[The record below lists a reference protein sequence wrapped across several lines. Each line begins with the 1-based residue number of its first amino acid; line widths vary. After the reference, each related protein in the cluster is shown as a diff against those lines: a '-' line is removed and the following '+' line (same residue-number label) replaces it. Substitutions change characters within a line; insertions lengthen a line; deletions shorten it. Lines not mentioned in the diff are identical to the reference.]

1 MSLQQALSRF
11 EENELG
17 VQNTAINRASNKVE
31 SERQRDS
38 RSLQALTKFSSTL
51 SEELVASSKDRIKKE
66 VAEAK
71 ALAIEEDFEKIENE
85 GLDPVPPQERQD
97 FDNKKEFLHQSD
109 TAAKHGAKAVLD
121 AGGSFEDSQKIA
133 NLSGW
138 ALYAYTAQKAQ
149 IAGSNYEAWVEGQMM
164 KNSELKVELDGEE
177 FTPTT
182 ARGIRQ
188 KQAAMKVLRKEFL
201 KENDLIGINK
211 TLLAEKGG
219 FYEKVSAG
227 HTNLINKYR
236 KIEAQETSFKIK
248 EGAINTFRSNKNFQ
262 DLFNSLLTTVD
273 ENGTPLSYEAALDES
288 LAIIKGQMDTEE
300 FNSGDLEAL
309 GEQQV
314 FDPTTNSHRKF
325 KDVRPTRF
333 RKLEEDL
340 VDAQEENNEYAEK
353 KKKLAFESDVSTLI
367 ESLKDV
373 PEDEYTSEYLR
384 TKYQELKSKHGK
396 NLKSDEFDAI
406 IKQHAEGP
414 AYQTQLGQAEDLLK
428 AGLLTTAELRKF
440 DYRIQQKY
448 QNEAKLI
455 DKATSKE
462 NAVDLKYLTDKVEF
476 LANNSSIEKND
487 PTVGLMQEHIKR
499 KYQSELAKA
508 ALAGDPNASQ
518 TARNV
523 VDTWFTWWADNK
535 KNLSP
540 EGYHVP
546 NMPTAKEIKQQAKHN
561 NNEIKRQN
569 KIIKKYGSKEAGGLG
584 NLLKPENIVRLI
596 PPEKLIESAQAY
608 SEGGPQGFNYPD
620 EVENIYRRYGSR
632 TNTKHKIYKQI
643 VEDTLGIK
651 LGDAPPSV
659 VKLEKYTSKADQ
671 IYLKEGGTD
680 ASTRF
685 WGYTGQVSGEPNIEI
700 VPDGVGEIVF
710 NLSQESGMPF
720 GELASGYEF
729 FKANPK
735 VAEAHGVSTTGEI
748 DWNRFGLAMMHI
760 KNQTGRGF
768 QMAGEGAQAFGE
780 GVVDFTEN
788 VQGRLSQF
796 AEDTRTEVDAALEES
811 LADNLAL
818 GEGLSGKAAGDWIA
832 EQLINLGVDISKF
845 GSDQV
850 NNLINSILGDV
861 PNLDE
866 DQIRSF
872 NNAAFK
878 YEPSPENLNATKR
891 ARY

>member
-51 SEELVASSKDRIKKE
+51 SKELVASSEDRIKKE

-236 KIEAQETSFKIK
+236 KIDAQERSFKIK
-248 EGAINTFRSNKNFQ
+248 EGAINLFRSDKNFE

-273 ENGTPLSYEAALDES
+273 ENGTPLSYEDALDES

-300 FNSGDLEAL
+300 FNDKDLEAL
-309 GEQQV
+309 GEQDIT
-314 FDPTTNSHRKF
+314 DPMTGERKPF

-340 VDAQEENNEYAEK
+340 VDAQEGNNEYAEK

-373 PEDEYTSEYLR
+373 PEDEYSSEYLR

-396 NLKSDEFDAI
+396 HFESDEFDAI

-414 AYQTQLGQAEDLLK
+414 AYQQQLGQAEDLLK

-448 QNEAKLI
+448 QNESKLI

-462 NAVDLKYLTDKVEF
+462 NALDLKHLTDKVDI
-476 LANNSSIEKND
+476 LANKSAIEKSD
-487 PTVGLMQEHIKR
+487 PTVGLMQRYITA
-499 KYQSELAKA
+499 KYQTELAKA
-508 ALAGDPNASQ
+508 VLAGDPNASE

-523 VDTWFTWWADNK
+523 VDTWFTWWADNP
-535 KNLSP
+535 KNLS
-540 EGYHVP
+540 EKGYHVP
-546 NMPTAKEIKQQAKHN
+546 NMPTAKEIKQQAKN
-561 NNEIKRQN
+561 NANEIKRQN
-569 KIIKKYGSKEAGGLG
+569 EIITKYGSKEAGGLG

-596 PPEKLIESAQAY
+596 PQEKLIESAQAY
-608 SEGGPQGFNYPD
+608 SEGGPQGFNYPA
-620 EVENIYRRYGSR
+620 EVLNISERFGEEK
-632 TNTKHKIYKQI
+632 THKIYKQI

-811 LADNLAL
+811 LADNVAL
-818 GEGLSGKAAGDWIA
+818 GEGITGKAAGYWIA